1 MTYQDPI
8 SKPNHQPLKV
18 INNMTMPTVRKQR
31 LEFQDALEH
40 VEAADDTQSKAMA
53 EVTVEGKILGDYTW
67 RRDVKIPYT
76 PGLSAI
82 ASSLREKVVKGE
94 VDGGVYAQ
102 SFDEAFAEI
111 EAERGVKIPSE
122 IRTRL
127 RGLVL

>member
-1 MTYQDPI
+1 
-8 SKPNHQPLKV
+8 
-18 INNMTMPTVRKQR
+18 MTMPTVRKQR
-31 LEFQDALEH
+31 LEFQDALER
-40 VEAADDTQSKAMA
+40 VESEETVSGKAIA
-53 EVTVEGKILGDYTW
+53 EVAVEGKILGDYTW

-76 PGLSAI
+76 PGLTAI
-82 ASSLREKVVKGE
+82 ASTLREKVVKGE

-122 IRTRL
+122 IRSRL